1 MHGFYTGWISHFSCA
16 QCKLCRLASCS
27 GLSISVEKY
36 PWEMPLAPGTDDSMM
51 LVILLSC
58 VCWVSVYSNSLTRR
72 QRREMGILPSC
83 HSLEEFFR
91 ETIKHNAII
100 VSAESPYLPRMTL
113 APVHDEKQETNWFKL
128 YHQGTVL
135 QPCYGGHQQTYF
147 TTQTQTNTACSSVL
161 SSQQSSDVN

>member
-1 MHGFYTGWISHFSCA
+1 
-16 QCKLCRLASCS
+16 
-27 GLSISVEKY
+27 
-36 PWEMPLAPGTDDSMM
+36 MPLAPGTDDSVM

-100 VSAESPYLPRMTL
+100 VSAESPDLPRMTL
-113 APVHDEKQETNWFKL
+113 APVHDANRKQTDLSCIIK
-128 YHQGTVL
+128 VL
-135 QPCYGGHQQTYF
+135 SCSLAMEDINRHTLLHRHK
-147 TTQTQTNTACSSVL
+147 QTQPVLPCWVPSSPPMSTSEESPHPKSYRVKIL
-161 SSQQSSDVN
+161 WCCVSSMWTLWVWFSKWYH